1 MLNLGT
7 TILDETLTGLR
18 LGGVEDCETVALW
31 LGRRSPNDQ
40 TVVQVYRPKQIIDR
54 DRFEIPPE
62 SMRELLGHLR
72 KERLQLVAQVHS
84 HPARAFHSRADN
96 EWAIV
101 RHVGAL
107 SLVVPWFGLRTS
119 CNSFLDDV
127 ACFQLDEADHWH
139 EVSPDSVLRVQT

>member
-7 TILDETLTGLR
+7 AILDETLTCLR
-18 LGGVEDCETVALW
+18 LGGVENCETVALW
-31 LGRRSPNDQ
+31 LGRRSLNDQ
-40 TVVQVYRPKQIIDR
+40 TVVQVYRPKQIIER
-54 DRFEIPPE
+54 DRFDIPPE
-62 SMRELLGHLR
+62 SMRELLSHLR

-96 EWAIV
+96 AWAIV

-119 CNSFLDDV
+119 RASFRDDV

-139 EVSPDSVLRVQT
+139 EVSTDSVLTVRS